1 MVLFLSGFLVH
12 FCQCVSLLGELVLQ
26 HPDFSE
32 AVWMEHIGEVSTS
45 AGKSSVSVRG
55 SVMIGCLVA
64 GD

>member
-1 MVLFLSGFLVH
+1 
-12 FCQCVSLLGELVLQ
+12 
-26 HPDFSE
+26 
-32 AVWMEHIGEVSTS
+32 MEHIGEVSTS